1 MKKSLTFMLICIL
14 FFSTSGLSFAAP
26 VVLAGSA
33 ATVVKPIVYKPN
45 ARSIS
50 YAFVFDG
57 PSDKNEKVMKQFEKT
72 ITASTAPDYK
82 AEFDKNM
89 VFVGNWNE
97 ESVKA
102 ASNKALASKA
112 TMVIS
117 LGYLSGNYL
126 TNKKDKNKFVITID
140 QYGLRDIGE
149 GFFNP
154 VQQSVNG
161 IKNFKTLLSFKKA
174 AILMNEN
181 YYKTQKDWKS
191 FVGPKLKDINFEVIP
206 ATSNVTA
213 TLAKIPKDCDAVV
226 LTPLFNLTL
235 EQRKE
240 LISKLNE
247 KKIPTY
253 STLGKEDV
261 EMGVLLGTGAF
272 DLDRKIAEA
281 TSFNI
286 KGVLDGQSKMAGKIN
301 FYEDEILYINQDT
314 AELINYQPQLRV
326 VNNAEI
332 ISNKKLPVYDL
343 SAVFDMLENQNLDI
357 ERKRLLVKAARRSA
371 AAAALKYLPSLV
383 VNVGM
388 QNYDESFADSAKM
401 TTPESTGVFQVG
413 MEQMIYSPALVT
425 NIIMKK
431 KGLNFAKS
439 EQYLIE
445 QNMGIDTALLYIQ
458 TNMLENMIKVQKDY
472 VKEARENLAIARVRE
487 KMGYCGREESFRWA
501 AQLNIKEQH
510 LLDMKA
516 EIKNLKIEINK
527 MLFKCQTEQFE
538 LAPLTAKDP
547 AFYTKDI
554 HIIDHVSTPQ
564 ALEKFTQML
573 IEEAYR
579 VAPELAKLKTA
590 IQMKDAE
597 SSMYYQKFILP
608 DAKLN
613 LTYTSLFGREFTGP
627 TLIPA
632 QYLGKPAGSMIVMGK
647 PQPTNLSFGMF
658 AQWRPI
664 EGGTKIA
671 EIARIRAEKQELQ
684 RYNDEVKT
692 AIEQH
697 VRETINRAISAYF
710 SIEKNYKAM
719 YSAQENYVTVKDEYL
734 NGKAEITELI
744 DSENTYLSS
753 KASALNSQYVFFKE
767 LVWVQRAIGSVNWAK
782 ANPDSVLFIDKVK
795 KNLEIHPDIPL
806 L

>member
-1 MKKSLTFMLICIL
+1 MKKFLTFVLICIL
-14 FFSTSGLSFAAP
+14 SFNTSGLLFAAP
-26 VVLAGSA
+26 VILAGSA
-33 ATVVKPIVYKPN
+33 ATSTKPIVYKPN
-45 ARSIS
+45 AKSIS

-57 PSDKNEKVMKQFEKT
+57 HSDKNEKIMKQFEKT

-89 VFVGNWNE
+89 VFVGDWTPAGAK
-97 ESVKA
+97 S
-102 ASNKALASKA
+102 ASNKALASKS

-117 LGYLSGNYL
+117 LGYLSSRYL
-126 TNKKDKNKFVITID
+126 TDKKDKNKFVITID
-140 QYGLRDIGE
+140 QYGLRDIGD

-161 IKNFKTLLSFKKA
+161 IKNFKTLLNFNKA

-191 FVGPKLKDINFEVIP
+191 FVGPKLQNVNFEIIP
-206 ATSNVTA
+206 ATPDVAA
-213 TLAKIPKDCDAVV
+213 TLARIPKDCDAVV
-226 LTPLFNLTL
+226 LTPLFNLTV

-247 KKIPTY
+247 RKIPTY

-286 KGVLDGQSKMAGKIN
+286 KGVLYGQSKMAGKID
-301 FYEDEILYINQDT
+301 FYEDEIIYINQDT
-314 AELINYQPQLRV
+314 ADLINYQPHLRI

-332 ISNKKLPVYDL
+332 ISTKKLPVYDL
-343 SAVFDMLENQNLDI
+343 SAVFGMLDNQNLDI
-357 ERKRLLVKAARRSA
+357 ERKRLLVTAARRSA
-371 AAAALKYLPSLV
+371 TAAALKYLPSLV
-383 VNVGM
+383 INVGM
-388 QNYDESFADSAKM
+388 QSYNESFADSAKL
-401 TTPESTGVFQVG
+401 TTPESTGIFQVG
-413 MEQMIYSPALVT
+413 MEQVIYSPALVT

-439 EQYLIE
+439 EQFMTE
-445 QNMGIDTALLYIQ
+445 QNMGIDVALLYIQ

-487 KMGYCGREESFRWA
+487 KMGYCGKEESFRWA

-516 EIKNLKIEINK
+516 ELKNLKIDINK
-527 MLFKCQTEQFE
+527 MLFKEQTEQYE
-538 LAPLTAKDP
+538 LAALTAKDP

-554 HIIDHVSTPQ
+554 HIIDYVSTPQ

-573 IEEAYR
+573 VAEAYR

-590 IQMKDAE
+590 IQMKDTEAW
-597 SSMYYQKFILP
+597 MYYQKFIMP

-627 TLIPA
+627 TIIPA
-632 QYLGKPAGSMIVMGK
+632 QYLGKSPGSMIVLPK
-647 PQPTNLSFGMF
+647 TDPTNLSFGMF

-664 EGGTKIA
+664 EGGSKIA
-671 EIARIRAEKQELQ
+671 EIARIRAEKQELE
-684 RYNDEVKT
+684 RYNDEVKSS
-692 AIEQH
+692 IEQH
-697 VRETINRAISAYF
+697 VRETINRAIAAYF

-719 YSAQENYVTVKDEYL
+719 YCAQENYLAVKDEYL
-734 NGKAEITELI
+734 EGKAEITELI
-744 DSENTYLSS
+744 DSENTYLSA
-753 KASALNSQYVFFKE
+753 KASAINSQYVFFKE
-767 LVWVQRAIGSVNWAK
+767 LVWVQRAICAVNWSK
-782 ANPDSVLFIDKVK
+782 ANPEAKLFIDNVK
-795 KNLEIHPDIPL
+795 KNLEEHSDPKL